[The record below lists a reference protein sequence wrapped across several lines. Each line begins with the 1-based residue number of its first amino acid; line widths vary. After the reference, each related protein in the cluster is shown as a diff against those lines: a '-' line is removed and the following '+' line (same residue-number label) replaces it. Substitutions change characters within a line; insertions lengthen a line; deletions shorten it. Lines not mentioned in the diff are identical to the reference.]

1 MLDNFNDLRMI
12 RDEGKKNDICR
23 PFNPPDVPLDF
34 FPGFLNHMINS
45 GKVGA
50 ELGLLWSIRRR
61 TSIMHHM
68 SFVSLAKLI
77 WVMVTKKTPLVEK
90 LTSWNSWIA

>member
-1 MLDNFNDLRMI
+1 
-12 RDEGKKNDICR
+12 
-23 PFNPPDVPLDF
+23 
-34 FPGFLNHMINS
+34 MINS

-68 SFVSLAKLI
+68 GFFSLAKLI

-90 LTSWNSWIA
+90 LTSWADSARIAGLLDR